1 MSINV
6 TLEAF
11 EGPLDLLLQLVR
23 RSQISVWEIRIQ
35 SICDQF
41 IAYTRQLEMIDVEQ
55 AGDFLVMASTLIR
68 IKARLLLPRPELE
81 PSETEEPIDEEEA
94 LITRLL
100 LYEGFREAAEELEQM
115 AQLSLALY
123 PRGQVEELQP
133 RQTGDPLGGVTLL
146 TLAVMAQQ
154 ACQGLEQPQALRLQA
169 EAYTVDEQMAY
180 IEHLLAKTPEALAFA
195 ELLSEQ
201 ATKEEVVT
209 TFLAM
214 LELVR
219 LHKIAV
225 WQENY
230 QAPVMV
236 ARRVARAA
244 I

>member
-6 TLEAF
+6 ALESF

-41 IAYTRQLEMIDVEQ
+41 ISYTHQLEMIDVEL

-68 IKARLLLPRPELE
+68 IKARLLLPKPEVE
-81 PSETEEPIDEEEA
+81 KNEEDNPLDEEEQ

-100 LYEGFREAAEELEQM
+100 LYEGFREAAEELE
-115 AQLSLALY
+115 LLAKDSFGQY
-123 PRGQVEELQP
+123 PRGQIEELQP
-133 RQTGDPLGGVTLL
+133 AKHDPPLAGVSLL
-146 TLAVMAQQ
+146 TLAIMAQQ
-154 ACQGLEQPQALRLQA
+154 ACQAIDKPRIVRVEA
-169 EAYTVDEQMAY
+169 ENYTVAEQIAY
-180 IEHLLAKTPEALAFA
+180 IEHLLKTTHEPLGFCK
-195 ELLSEQ
+195 LLSEQ
-201 ATKEEVVT
+201 PSREEVVT
-209 TFLAM
+209 TFLAV

-219 LHKIAV
+219 LHRITV

-230 QAPVMV
+230 RAEVIV
-236 ARRVARAA
+236 SRRVTHAA